1 MNFRTF
7 AAFVGPSVFMMLLF
21 IAFPLV
27 SVFKQSFYITQP
39 IYETVEVETCTP
51 GFLTQ
56 TCVTEQVSQP
66 KLDEHGEIITQTEYV
81 GLQSYRNVI
90 EPVRAW
96 RAISEGSWS
105 VLSTINFWK
114 ALAVHCDVHADHTA
128 AGHRLRAWGLR
139 F

>member
-51 GFLTQ
+51 GFLT
-56 TCVTEQVSQP
+56 
-66 KLDEHGEIITQTEYV
+66 
-81 GLQSYRNVI
+81 R
-90 EPVRAW
+90 PV
-96 RAISEGSWS
+96 
-105 VLSTINFWK
+105 
-114 ALAVHCDVHADHTA
+114 
-128 AGHRLRAWGLR
+128 
-139 F
+139 